1 MFTVGVPVLL
11 SWSIAAIF
19 AAAGLYQL
27 AGFRAVREA
36 YARWHYPPRF
46 YRVTGTLQ
54 FLAAAFLATGETR
67 IWGIFLAGL
76 ITFMAVVTLL
86 NHRQYAYAIPG
97 MLLLVALAPATL
109 AVSV

>member
-1 MFTVGVPVLL
+1 MSGIAVPVLF

-19 AAAGLYQL
+19 AAAGLFQL
-27 AGFRAVREA
+27 AGFRVVREA
-36 YARWHYPPRF
+36 YTRWHYPPRF

-54 FLAAAFLATGETR
+54 ILAAAFLATGETR

-86 NHRQYAYAIPG
+86 NHRQYIYALPG

-109 AVSV
+109 SISI